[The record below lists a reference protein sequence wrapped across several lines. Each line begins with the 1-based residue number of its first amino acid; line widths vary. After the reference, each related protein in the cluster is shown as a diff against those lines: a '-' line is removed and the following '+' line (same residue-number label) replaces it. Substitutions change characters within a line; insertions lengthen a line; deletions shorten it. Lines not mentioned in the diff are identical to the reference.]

1 MVDDTIEDEKEMAAN
16 WMRWNIM
23 GGDQPEADEEALK
36 ASIEELSL
44 LSDIRA
50 LEMDLSI
57 MDLQSEMVRQD
68 KHIKRWEKMLG
79 GQQMTPESRAT
90 IEAAQEEV
98 MLLRQKCK
106 AIEDERP
113 IRPPKPSTQEHSKC
127 PAVKDQPEEPV
138 PTSASPGVP
147 PQLPPARVPEQ
158 TAKRPQAREIGRRSG
173 SQRGESPERKSSG
186 GKRAGSVSKRHTK

>member
-1 MVDDTIEDEKEMAAN
+1 
-16 WMRWNIM
+16 M

-79 GQQMTPESRAT
+79 GEQMTPESRAT

-98 MLLRQKCK
+98 MLLRQKCRS
-106 AIEDERP
+106 IEDERP
-113 IRPPKPSTQEHSKC
+113 LRPPKPSTQENPQC
-127 PAVKDQPEEPV
+127 PAVKDQPEEAV
-138 PTSASPGVP
+138 PPPSASPGVP
-147 PQLPPARVPEQ
+147 PQLPQSRVPEE
-158 TAKRPQAREIGRRSG
+158 TAKRPQAREIGRSSG
-173 SQRGESPERKSSG
+173 SQKGESREKSSG
-186 GKRAGSVSKRHTK
+186 GKRAGSVSKRH